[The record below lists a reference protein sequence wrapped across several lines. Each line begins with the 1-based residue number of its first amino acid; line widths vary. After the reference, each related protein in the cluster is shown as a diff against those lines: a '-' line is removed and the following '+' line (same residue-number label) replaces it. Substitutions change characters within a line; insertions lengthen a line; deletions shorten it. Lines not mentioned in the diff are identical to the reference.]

1 MQPTVSAEHRTEP
14 GTAARHDQPA
24 RRRRTNGTAG
34 TQTDGAPD
42 TEESTPLASRSSSI
56 ERSLKA
62 LASRRRLQIL
72 EWLKDPSAHFP
83 PQQHGD
89 PIEHGACNMYITDK
103 LGVSQPAASRHMKV
117 LVDAGLVIA
126 TPRAGY
132 VYYRRDEQAIDRL
145 TSELATI

>member
-1 MQPTVSAEHRTEP
+1 MQSTVTTGPRTGATNDQRFRHRTGE
-14 GTAARHDQPA
+14 
-24 RRRRTNGTAG
+24 TNGVG
-34 TQTDGAPD
+34 D
-42 TEESTPLASRSSSI
+42 TERAAPSTPESSSI

-72 EWLKDPSAHFP
+72 EWLKDPNAHFP
-83 PQQHGD
+83 PQEHGD
-89 PIEHGACNMYITDK
+89 PIEHGACNMFITDK

-145 TSELATI
+145 RSALATI